1 MIISFCG
8 DNGSGKS
15 TTAIKVAQKLGF
27 KHYHMGQVL
36 RDMAKEKNI
45 TLEELNELREKD
57 LNFDKSV
64 DDFLIKLGKD
74 SDNFVIE
81 SRTAWFFILNSLKI
95 YLKVEAKEAA
105 KRIFLELQNEN
116 KRNEGNN
123 LDSEEKVLESIKK
136 RQNKDNE
143 IYQKL
148 YGIDIRDEKHFDFIL
163 DTTHLSIEEVFNKV
177 MEFINSKIEK

>member
-15 TTAIKVAQKLGF
+15 TAAIKVAKELGF

-36 RDMAKEKNI
+36 RDIAKEKNI
-45 TLEELNELREKD
+45 TLEELHELRDKD
-57 LNFDKSV
+57 PNFDKSV
-64 DDFLIKLGKD
+64 DDFLIKLGKE

-81 SRTAWFFILNSLKI
+81 SRTAWFFLPNSLKI
-95 YLKVEAKEAA
+95 YLKVEEKEAA

-136 RQNKDNE
+136 RRDKDNKT
-143 IYQKL
+143 YQNL
-148 YGIDIRDEKHFDFIL
+148 YGIDIRDKKHFDFIL
-163 DTTHLSIEEVFNKV
+163 DTTHLSIEEVFQKV
-177 MEFINSKIEK
+177 MEFVNSKIEK